1 MKLLTPQQQ
10 PLKGAEREQRRTS
23 ATAGGSSAAIIAAVG
38 ASTLTPTTKAQAQA
52 QGSVVFFTPATSGN
66 AYASSAEASQVKAV
80 PELAAEPVLISSLT
94 AEGVP
99 AISPVYAAP
108 SVGVGSGS
116 IPVAVPAIR
125 LLGETEELAQTA
137 TTAPVATSGSYESFW
152 PEGHWGDSGSSGWG
166 GIISTSLSLTG
177 TVAGIGGAYL
187 LWRSLNQ
194 APHFDL
200 PLRYETFEES
210 PRGSAVVTITAFD
223 DDNDTLKYSIV
234 ESLTDDSRLLEIDPE
249 TGEITFI
256 SDPQIKSPGDGDFDG
271 VYNFTVQ
278 VEDSRG
284 ETDRQTIELTMLP
297 AFVPAFAQNAGFLI
311 PGSSEYADFVKVS
324 ANGQNPSLNEISTG
338 LGNDYVQVQGT
349 VGALGIELGGGEYTI
364 VFISAASNS
373 ISLDTGDGVDRII
386 LSANATS
393 LVIQNF
399 EAYDIL
405 ILTAIT
411 GGDQVIGR
419 YDNGIDAAN
428 HLSTLETVSTYNN
441 GEDSFILVGT
451 NPGVPAT
458 TIKFEDTL
466 ISEDS
471 LIIV

>member
-1 MKLLTPQQQ
+1 M
-10 PLKGAEREQRRTS
+10 
-23 ATAGGSSAAIIAAVG
+23 
-38 ASTLTPTTKAQAQA
+38 
-52 QGSVVFFTPATSGN
+52 
-66 AYASSAEASQVKAV
+66 
-80 PELAAEPVLISSLT
+80 
-94 AEGVP
+94 
-99 AISPVYAAP
+99 
-108 SVGVGSGS
+108 
-116 IPVAVPAIR
+116 
-125 LLGETEELAQTA
+125 
-137 TTAPVATSGSYESFW
+137 
-152 PEGHWGDSGSSGWG
+152 
-166 GIISTSLSLTG
+166 
-177 TVAGIGGAYL
+177 
-187 LWRSLNQ
+187 
-194 APHFDL
+194 
-200 PLRYETFEES
+200 
-210 PRGSAVVTITAFD
+210 TITAFD

-234 ESLTDDSRLLEIDPE
+234 ESRTDDSRLLEIDPE

-278 VEDSRG
+278 AEDSRG

-311 PGSSEYADFVKVS
+311 PGSSEYADFVKVT

-349 VGALGIELGGGEYTI
+349 VGALGIELGGGEDTI
-364 VFISAASNS
+364 VFFNNTSNA
-373 ISLDTGDGVDRII
+373 ISLDTGDGVDQII
-386 LSANATS
+386 LSANTTS

-399 EAYDIL
+399 EAYDVL

-411 GGDQVIGR
+411 GGDQAIGR

>member
-1 MKLLTPQQQ
+1 MKLLTLQQQ
-10 PLKGAEREQRRTS
+10 PNKGAEREQRRS
-23 ATAGGSSAAIIAAVG
+23 AATAGSSSAAIIAAVG
-38 ASTLTPTTKAQAQA
+38 ASTLTPTAQAQDSGA
-52 QGSVVFFTPATSGN
+52 FFTPAISGN
-66 AYASSAEASQVKAV
+66 VYAASAEANQVKPV
-80 PELAAEPVLISSLT
+80 LELAAETVLISSLT

-99 AISPVYAAP
+99 AIAPAYAAP
-108 SVGVGSGS
+108 GVGSVS
-116 IPVAVPAIR
+116 IPVAVPATR

-137 TTAPVATSGSYESFW
+137 TTTVPVATSGSYESFW
-152 PEGHWGDSGSSGWG
+152 PEGHWGDSGPSGWG
-166 GIISTSLSLTG
+166 GIISTSLSLTS
-177 TVAGIGGAYL
+177 TVAGIGGAYF
-187 LWRSLNQ
+187 LWRSLNE

-210 PRGSAVVTITAFD
+210 PRGNAVMTITAFD

-234 ESLTDDSRLLEIDPE
+234 ESRTDDSRLLEIDPE
-249 TGEITFI
+249 TGDITFI

-278 VEDSRG
+278 AEDSRG

-311 PGSSEYADFVKVS
+311 PGSSEYADFVEVT

-349 VGALGIELGGGEYTI
+349 VGALGIELGGGEDTI
-364 VFISAASNS
+364 QFISAASNS

-399 EAYDIL
+399 EAYDVL

-411 GGDQVIGR
+411 GGDQAIGR

-451 NPGVPAT
+451 NSGVPAT